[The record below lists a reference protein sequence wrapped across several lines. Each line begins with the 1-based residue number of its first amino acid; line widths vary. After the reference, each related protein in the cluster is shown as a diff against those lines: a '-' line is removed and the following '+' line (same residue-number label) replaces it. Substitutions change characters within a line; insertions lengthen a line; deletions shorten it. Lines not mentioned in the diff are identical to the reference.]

1 MSILVDIDGT
11 IADNSHRQHF
21 VSGVEKDWPRFF
33 AAMGDDQVIHPVANL
48 VKDLWRSNRVILC
61 TGRPAEYRVATIS
74 WLQRHFIPFTEL
86 YMRKSGDHRPDDIV
100 KKELYDQMLADGHSP
115 KLVID
120 DRTSV
125 VKMWRELG
133 LVCLQNEDRIA

>member
-21 VSGVEKDWPRFF
+21 VAGVEKDWPRFF
-33 AAMGDDQVIHPVANL
+33 AAMRDDQVIYPVANMVNNL
-48 VKDLWRSNRVILC
+48 FRTNSIILC

-74 WLQRHFIPFTEL
+74 WLHRNLIPFTEL
-86 YMRKSGDHRPDDIV
+86 YMRKSGDHRPDHLV
-100 KKELYDQMLADGHSP
+100 KRELYDQILADGYNP
-115 KLVID
+115 KIVID